1 MSCQYSEHG
10 ICCLRSQG
18 HPLVADVKGILK
30 NIKFVHCSETLTPA
44 CRVLNK
50 QWIALAES
58 ASYPPT
64 LPYRSA
70 CRTFVCLQCNNGL
83 QGKLH
88 QDISEM
94 WPGFAKK
101 KRWLARKI
109 AEIWSDFVLA
119 YPVCTSDNPSM
130 EFPFAKL
137 LRKKPLKGISTLVDC
152 RSLGGKTETV
162 LQNITISH
170 SQPNFWLSRKE
181 SF

>member
-1 MSCQYSEHG
+1 MYSVHMYNYHFQNVLLHFMSCQYSEHG

-18 HPLVADVKGILK
+18 HPLVADLKGILK

-130 EFPFAKL
+130 EF
-137 LRKKPLKGISTLVDC
+137 
-152 RSLGGKTETV
+152 
-162 LQNITISH
+162 
-170 SQPNFWLSRKE
+170 
-181 SF
+181 